1 MCLAYHKR
9 TGTAESESALG
20 LQYLQG
26 DNLPTT
32 RFGFADSN
40 FICFPYETRRTGIY
54 SAGGVRQAMDL
65 EGARRDGRAAA
76 LKAIQSIEKSSA
88 GQAGH
93 PRGGDLSYP
102 AFFLQE
108 VTAGGRCTPEFPF
121 GARGFD
127 EIEN

>member
-88 GQAGH
+88 GPGGH
-93 PRGGDLSYP
+93 PRVGGPVFS
-102 AFFLQE
+102 AFLIEQVQSF
-108 VTAGGRCTPEFPF
+108 GR
-121 GARGFD
+121 
-127 EIEN
+127 

>member
-9 TGTAESESALG
+9 TGTAESDSALG
-20 LQYLQG
+20 IEYLQG

-88 GQAGH
+88 CPAVH
-93 PRGGDLSYP
+93 PRGRDPSP
-102 AFFLQE
+102 TAVFLQK
-108 VTAGGRCTPEFPF
+108 AKPSRRRPPECPL
-121 GARGFD
+121 
-127 EIEN
+127 

>member
-88 GQAGH
+88 ASPVYPKAVEWFFSGIFFQNW
-93 PRGGDLSYP
+93 PRGG
-102 AFFLQE
+102 
-108 VTAGGRCTPEFPF
+108 AGPQKCPI
-121 GARGFD
+121 AA
-127 EIEN
+127 